1 MKKCARYQQQMIDC
15 IEDQLTK
22 EAHDELLE
30 HIERC
35 AVCAREYR
43 QLRALYEVVDKDR
56 VAFPA
61 GECFEKI
68 KMASSQR
75 VVLPNKRFTFKQLA
89 RILVPVFAVTVI
101 FVMLFSRRNDVIEIN
116 IPVTN
121 LIEDEEI
128 AEIAFA
134 GIVDENIFD
143 EIMDMENYLTFDNDD
158 EIEEMTIE
166 EKNELIDSLYQRYA
180 LDT

>member
-35 AVCAREYR
+35 AACAREYR
-43 QLRALYEVVDKDR
+43 QLRALYEVMDKDR
-56 VAFPA
+56 VALPA

-75 VVLPNKRFTFKQLA
+75 VVLPKRITLKQLA
-89 RILVPVFAVTVI
+89 RILVPVLAVTVI

-134 GIVDENIFD
+134 GIVDEDIFD
-143 EIMDMENYLTFDNDD
+143 EIMDMEKYLTFDNDD

-166 EKNELIDSLYQRYA
+166 EKNELIDSLCQRYA